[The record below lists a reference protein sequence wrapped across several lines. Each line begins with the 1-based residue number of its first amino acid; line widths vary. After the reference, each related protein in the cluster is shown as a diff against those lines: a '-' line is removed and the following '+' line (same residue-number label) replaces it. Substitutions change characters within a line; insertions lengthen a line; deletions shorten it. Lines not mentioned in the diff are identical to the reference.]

1 MIILISAYTH
11 QFWVSDQIWT
21 LYHTVLVDSSPK
33 ILYACHPL
41 LSCRIPF
48 QCFCSWAHQG
58 WSCASSQW
66 DQQWLLSRDQ
76 RHVWSLY
83 NPHPCLAVLDIMKR
97 GDWREILHIPRR
109 QPATPWMLFLE
120 DVITWKHVIIQKKK
134 PLEAIWAMTRKPSVG
149 KRIIRP
155 IIGSHN
161 ICHNLQIT
169 WNHLDIPPQWSS
181 SRIKSLPTRWY
192 IFSIRPSRSPAPTPN
207 SLSMILSVTSVGFES
222 LVESPSWVIKYGRY

>member
-1 MIILISAYTH
+1 MSAYTH

-97 GDWREILHIPRR
+97 ADWREILHIPRR

-120 DVITWKHVIIQKKK
+120 DVITWKHVTIQEKKHWK
-134 PLEAIWAMTRKPSVG
+134 QYELWQE
-149 KRIIRP
+149 
-155 IIGSHN
+155 
-161 ICHNLQIT
+161 NLQLA
-169 WNHLDIPPQWSS
+169 N
-181 SRIKSLPTRWY
+181 
-192 IFSIRPSRSPAPTPN
+192 
-207 SLSMILSVTSVGFES
+207 ES
-222 LVESPSWVIKYGRY
+222 LDQSLDRTTFSTICK